1 MTDDD
6 RGDEAAIRELL
17 AGYAL
22 ALDVGDIDECV
33 QLFEPDGEFLVYGKT
48 FAGRDAIEGMF
59 RAAAHGLHLNG
70 SARIE
75 IAGERATARSQV
87 LFVRAGDLQL
97 RPAIYDDELTRT
109 SGRWCFARR
118 RCRFVTSAG
127 LADSPEVSPA

>member
-1 MTDDD
+1 MTHDD
-6 RGDEAAIRELL
+6 RGEEAAIRELL

-22 ALDVGDIDECV
+22 ALDVGEIDECV

-48 FAGRDAIEGMF
+48 FAGRDAIGGMF
-59 RAAAHGLHLNG
+59 RDAACGLHLNG

-109 SGRWCFARR
+109 DGRWRFARR

>member
-6 RGDEAAIRELL
+6 HARIRALL

-22 ALDVGDIDECV
+22 ALDVGDVDECV
-33 QLFEPDGEFLVYGKT
+33 QLFAPDGEFLVYGKT
-48 FAGRDAIEGMF
+48 FAGHDGIAGMF
-59 RAAAHGLHLNG
+59 HAAARGLHLNG

-75 IAGERATARSQV
+75 VEGERATARSQV

-97 RPAIYDDELTRT
+97 RPAIYDDELTRI
-109 SGRWCFARR
+109 GGHWRFARR

-127 LADSPEVSPA
+127 LADCPEVSPA

>member
-6 RGDEAAIRELL
+6 HAMIRELL

-22 ALDVGDIDECV
+22 ALDAGDFDECV
-33 QLFEPDGEFLVYGKT
+33 RLFAPDGEFLVYGKT
-48 FAGRDAIEGMF
+48 FAGRDAIGGMF
-59 RAAAHGLHLNG
+59 RDAARGLHLNG

-75 IAGERATARSQV
+75 VEGERATARSQV

-109 SGRWCFARR
+109 AGRWRFARR

-127 LADSPEVSPA
+127 LANSPETSPA